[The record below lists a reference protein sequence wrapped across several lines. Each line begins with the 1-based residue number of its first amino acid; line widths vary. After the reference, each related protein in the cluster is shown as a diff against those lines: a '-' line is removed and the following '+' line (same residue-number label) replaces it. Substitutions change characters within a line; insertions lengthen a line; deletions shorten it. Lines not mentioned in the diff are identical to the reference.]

1 MSRVSSD
8 SAEKTMRI
16 PRRRRASKRGPQT
29 PWGPTEI
36 QRDYRSFLDRAKEQ
50 PQEVLDSDGEL
61 LVLQA
66 KRTADFQRLLQAQ
79 VAEAGRFLAVYNE
92 HRRRP
97 PREWAMQTG
106 YPWLAAFSAREVAEF
121 ARELVAY
128 VFDAGQRGTLEQLE
142 GNLRAWESTAGI
154 YGQPDVM
161 RALRAPIDPGRLAEV
176 FPPPEGRAG
185 VVAALPERE
194 AGAARA

>member
-1 MSRVSSD
+1 MALGGIDSS
-8 SAEKTMRI
+8 EKAARK
-16 PRRRRASKRGPQT
+16 PRRRRASKRSVQT

-36 QRDYRSFLDRAKEQ
+36 QRDYRSFLDSAKDR

-66 KRTADFQRLLQAQ
+66 KRVADFQRRLQSH

-97 PREWAMQTG
+97 PREWAMQTA
-106 YPWLAAFSAREVAEF
+106 YPWLAAFSMAEVAEF
-121 ARELVAY
+121 AQELVAY

-161 RALRAPIDPGRLAEV
+161 RALRAPVALDRLAEV
-176 FPPPEGRAG
+176 FPPSEGQAQ
-185 VVAALPERE
+185 AALV
-194 AGAARA
+194 